1 MSENFP
7 HTIVTKMF
15 YRGRSVVM
23 AQSTAGGKGEADK
36 LAALAV
42 GIELACQAFAPNGGC
57 VWVGDDQAA
66 IVRHH
71 LHRKACRD
79 GKIKT
84 LRECQIFLPFAVT
97 AIIGDRAFDL
107 DDYKLPIAVDRHYID
122 TPAICQFELGQ
133 SAESQVLKQFAHAAG
148 QHAGGFGDVV

>member
-1 MSENFP
+1 
-7 HTIVTKMF
+7 MF

-42 GIELACQAFAPNGGC
+42 GIELARHAFAPNGGC
-57 VWVGDDQAA
+57 VLVGDDQAT
-66 IVRHH
+66 IIRRHV
-71 LHRKACRD
+71 HRKAGRD
-79 GKIKT
+79 GKIET
-84 LRECQIFLPFAVT
+84 FGEGQIFLPFTVT

-133 SAESQVLKQFAHAAG
+133 SAESQVLKQFTHAAG
-148 QHAGGFGDVV
+148 QQAGGFRHVV